1 LISKVVS
8 MTCRVNCT
16 AEPENFGG
24 KRELMEDMNSPFEVA
39 PQTAKEQLTGGKQA
53 TLIDVREPVE
63 FALARVEG
71 AEFIPMGSI
80 PAELEK
86 LEGLS
91 DSGDLLILCHHGV
104 RSLQVTMWLRARGI
118 ENCYS
123 VAGGIDRWSREVDE
137 SVAHY

>member
-1 LISKVVS
+1 MV
-8 MTCRVNCT
+8 
-16 AEPENFGG
+16 
-24 KRELMEDMNSPFEVA
+24 SPFEMT
-39 PQTAKEQLTGGKQA
+39 PQAAKDQLNGTKQA

-63 FALARVEG
+63 LALASIEG
-71 AEFIPMGSI
+71 AELIPMGSV
-80 PAELEK
+80 PAELQK

-123 VAGGIDRWSREVDE
+123 VAGGIDRWSCEVDA
-137 SVAHY
+137 SVPRY